1 MIPSSRNEKA
11 NAGTIYNV
19 HSKLGNS
26 FTDRRKGLLRVE
38 KKANCY
44 RKLKS
49 KSLLVGISDLGD

>member
-38 KKANCY
+38 KKT
-44 RKLKS
+44 KLLQKI
-49 KSLLVGISDLGD
+49 KK